1 MAAMLHNRHGDL
13 NDCAAKLQAGNLSL
27 VTVLDFIRLRA
38 PSLLPESLRV
48 LGILNTGT
56 YFWGRMTSPVDG
68 NHLS

>member
-1 MAAMLHNRHGDL
+1 MLHNRHGDL

-68 NHLS
+68 NRLI